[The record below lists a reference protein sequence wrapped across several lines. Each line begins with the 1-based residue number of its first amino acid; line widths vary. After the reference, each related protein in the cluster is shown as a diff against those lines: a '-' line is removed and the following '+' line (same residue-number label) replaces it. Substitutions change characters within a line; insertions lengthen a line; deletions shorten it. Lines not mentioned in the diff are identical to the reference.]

1 MDPFTQILTSLGV
14 AAPAGFNAYL
24 ALLLVGLGGRIG
36 WIDLASPY
44 DVLQGTAALAL
55 LAVLLTVEVIADKV
69 PSLDSLNDVV
79 GTVVRPIAGAVLFAG
94 GNQVITE
101 PMPWLS
107 LLLGAG
113 AAGGLHAFKAG
124 TRPVWTLSTGGLA
137 NPVVSVFEDLVA
149 GATVILAMLVPVLAV
164 VVLLIVLGLAVMLLI
179 RLRRSIRRSGGRV
192 KVFR

>member
-1 MDPFTQILTSLGV
+1 MDPFTQILASLGV

-24 ALLLVGLGGRIG
+24 SLLLVGFGGRAG
-36 WIDLASPY
+36 WIELASPY
-44 DVLQGTAALAL
+44 DTLQSPGALAVL
-55 LAVLLTVEVIADKV
+55 VILLTVEVIADKI
-69 PSLDSLNDVV
+69 PALDSLNDVV
-79 GTVVRPIAGAVLFAG
+79 GTLVRPAAGAVLFAG

-137 NPVVSVFEDLVA
+137 NPVVSVFEDLMA
-149 GATVILAMLVPVLAV
+149 GTTVILAMFVPVLAV
-164 VVLLIVLGLAVMLLI
+164 LVLLVVLGLTVALLV
-179 RLRRSIRRSGGRV
+179 RLRRSVRRSGGRV